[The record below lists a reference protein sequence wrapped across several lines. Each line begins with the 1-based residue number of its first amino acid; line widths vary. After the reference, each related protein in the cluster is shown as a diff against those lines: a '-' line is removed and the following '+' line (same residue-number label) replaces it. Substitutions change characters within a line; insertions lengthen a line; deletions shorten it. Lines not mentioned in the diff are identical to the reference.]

1 MLLRRYG
8 STVQSVETNFDARAL
23 NEIGFRRDQRWS
35 LPWPEFEAS
44 YTRVEGGDI
53 SADSE
58 GWVQDEAEQE
68 LLRVLEA
75 RLQERLASLG
85 PDEVLLVESEQ
96 GNDYPKTRDEKK
108 TVPVEGENRLHFTW
122 RVDPPLRVGVYRKVG

>member
-35 LPWPEFEAS
+35 LPWEEFAEGYA
-44 YTRVEGGDI
+44 RVSGDEI
-53 SADSE
+53 TAESQ

-68 LLRVLEA
+68 LLQVLEG
-75 RLQERLASLG
+75 RLREMLGALAEG
-85 PDEVLLVESEQ
+85 EVLLVESEQ
-96 GNDYPKTRDEKK
+96 GNDYPKTRDDKK
-108 TVPVEGENRLHFTW
+108 TVTVEGENRLHFTW
-122 RVDPPLRVGVYRKVG
+122 RVDPPLRVGIYRKKA

>member
-35 LPWPEFEAS
+35 LPWQEFETGYARLS
-44 YTRVEGGDI
+44 GEEITAE
-53 SADSE
+53 SE

-75 RLQERLASLG
+75 RLREKLEGLG
-85 PDEVLLVESEQ
+85 EGEVLLVESEQ
-96 GNDYPKTRDEKK
+96 GNDYPKTRDDKK
-108 TVPVEGENRLHFTW
+108 TVAVEGENRLHFTW
-122 RVDPPLRVGVYRKVG
+122 KVEPPLRVGIYRKNG